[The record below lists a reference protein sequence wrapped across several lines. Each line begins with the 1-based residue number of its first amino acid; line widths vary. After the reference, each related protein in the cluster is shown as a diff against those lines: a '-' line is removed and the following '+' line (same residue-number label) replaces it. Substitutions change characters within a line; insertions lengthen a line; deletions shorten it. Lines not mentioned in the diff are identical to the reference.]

1 MNTLMPGFRFLTDV
15 SAPGLLHAAVLRSPH
30 PHAEIVA
37 IDIAAAKALPGVR
50 AVVTAVDIPGRNAFG
65 VRVADQPYLCAGKVR
80 TVGDPVAAV
89 AADTPAIARRAIELI
104 VVRWNGLPVVGDPV
118 AALSK
123 GAPTIHNASNLLH
136 STRYR
141 HGDLAAAFNRS
152 AHVVEDIYH
161 TPRQVHH
168 FIEPEGAVAI
178 PSDGGLMVFGPG
190 HWASAE
196 AGEIAAMLALPQA
209 QVRVVA
215 SPVGGSYGGKDCL
228 HAQPLAA
235 LLAHVTGRPVRLIW
249 RREESFAIGVKRHP
263 FIIRMRSGADS
274 AGRLTAHEVDLVADT
289 GAYAQHGPEVLDT
302 AHENA
307 QGPYA
312 WAAVDLSGR
321 LAYTNNGISG
331 AMRGF
336 GGVQVQI
343 ALEQQIDRLAAA
355 FGISPCT
362 FRQQNLRPENARGQ
376 LGQTLAAP
384 AWHSRALAAL
394 PLGAPARRAGR
405 WLIGSGIAL
414 VEKNE
419 GFSAGGPNAGSTV
432 LVLVD
437 GRIVV
442 RTGLSDLGQ
451 GLTSAATHAAVRLI
465 GCALED
471 VTIVAGDSLLAPDSG
486 PVAAS
491 RGTGVLWRSMAAAAP
506 AFVACILARAS
517 EATGVPVAALA
528 IGAGGVYRRSVP
540 SNQPLIGWTKLSVVP
555 IAVTGLAPAIVP
567 PDGDGASHAL
577 FTACAAMAEVAVDG
591 FTGRVEVRRM
601 VIVPVTGPVLDPV
614 AIAGQLAG
622 GASLAAGL
630 VLSEDLPAEQGLF
643 RASNFDG
650 YFAPTIADA
659 FDCDVHCIA
668 DIPPDIAGPR
678 GVGEIGTNVAAPAI
692 ANAVHA
698 ATGFVCRRL
707 PVDPHAMLAH
717 LGGGS

>member
-1 MNTLMPGFRFLTDV
+1 MTALTPGFRFLTDI
-15 SAPGLLHAAVLRSPH
+15 SATGLLHAAVLRSPH
-30 PHAEIVA
+30 PHAEILA
-37 IDIAAAKALPGVR
+37 IDTTAARALPGVR
-50 AVVTAVDIPGRNAFG
+50 AVVTAADIPGRNAFG
-65 VRVADQPYLCAGKVR
+65 VRVADQPYLCTGKVR

-89 AADTPAIARRAIELI
+89 AADSPAIARRAVELI
-104 VVRWNGLPVVGDPV
+104 AVRWKDLPVLADPA
-118 AALSK
+118 AALAE
-123 GAPTIHNASNLLH
+123 GAPSIHQTSNLLH

-141 HGDLAAAFNRS
+141 RGDLAAAFNRS
-152 AHVVEDIYH
+152 VHVVEDVYL
-161 TPRQVHH
+161 TQRQVHH

-178 PSDGGLMVFGPG
+178 PTDGGLTVFGPG

-196 AGEIAAMLALPQA
+196 ARDIAAMLALPEV

-249 RREESFAIGVKRHP
+249 RRDESFAIGVKRHP
-263 FIIRMRSGADS
+263 FTIRMRSGADA

-312 WAAVDLSGR
+312 WAAVDLTGR

-355 FGISPCT
+355 FGVSPCA
-362 FRQQNLRPENARGQ
+362 FREQNLRPESARGQ

-384 AWHSRALAAL
+384 AWHSRALATL
-394 PLGAPARRAGR
+394 PKGAPARRDGR
-405 WLIGSGIAL
+405 WLMGSGIAL

-419 GFSAGGPNAGSTV
+419 GFSQGGPNAGSSV
-432 LVLVD
+432 LALAD

-451 GLTSAATHAAVRLI
+451 GLTRAAAHAATQLI
-465 GCALED
+465 GCAMED
-471 VTIVAGDSLLAPDSG
+471 VTVVAGDSQLAPDSG

-491 RGTGVLWRSMAAAAP
+491 RGAGVLWRSLASAAP
-506 AFVACILARAS
+506 AFVAAVLSRAS
-517 EATGVPVAALA
+517 EATGVPVDALA
-528 IGAGGVYRRSVP
+528 IGAGGVCGRTTP
-540 SNQPLIGWTKLSVVP
+540 SNRPLIGWMELAAVP
-555 IAVTGLAPAIVP
+555 IAVTGLTPAIVP
-567 PDGDGASHAL
+567 PDGEGACHAL
-577 FTACAAMAEVAVDG
+577 FTACAAMAEVAVDS

-601 VIVPVTGPVLDPV
+601 VIVPVTGPVLDST

-630 VLSEDLPAEQGLF
+630 VVSEDLPSEQGRF
-643 RASNFDG
+643 RASNLDG

-659 FDCDVHCIA
+659 FDCDVRCIA
-668 DIPPDIAGPR
+668 DIPPDVAGPR

-707 PVDPHAMLAH
+707 PVDPQAMLAH
-717 LGGGS
+717 LGESL